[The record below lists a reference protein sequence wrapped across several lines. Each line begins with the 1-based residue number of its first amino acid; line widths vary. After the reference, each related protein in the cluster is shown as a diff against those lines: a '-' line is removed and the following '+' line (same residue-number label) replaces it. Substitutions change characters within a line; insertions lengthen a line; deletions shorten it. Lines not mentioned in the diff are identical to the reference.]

1 MMHNRHRHGG
11 AELLRYVTIAM
22 AVVAAAACSSPAG
35 PACGGLDFSGRATIH
50 GILIDKHA
58 PVAAAL
64 VGIGSSSAITS
75 TDGSFAIAN
84 AAAGPQ
90 AITVAPDRAGRI
102 AGEVSVL
109 AGQNVLRIP
118 VARAGDGILAGRT
131 LDGCTGRPISGVV
144 LTIGSRSATS
154 DADGLYQID
163 GLCCGTLPALQA
175 TAEGHQPYS
184 TDVGRIYAS
193 SRWLDVVFAPRAR

>member
-1 MMHNRHRHGG
+1 VELFRH
-11 AELLRYVTIAM
+11 ATIVLA
-22 AVVAAAACSSPAG
+22 VAAAAACGSSPAG
-35 PACGGLDFSGRATIH
+35 PACGGLDFSGPATIH
-50 GILIDKHA
+50 GILTYNHA

-109 AGQNVLRIP
+109 AEDNVLSIP
-118 VARAGDGILAGRT
+118 VARGGDGILAGRT

-163 GLCCGTLPALQA
+163 GLCCGTLPPLQA
-175 TAEGHQPYS
+175 TLSGHQTY
-184 TDVGRIYAS
+184 TTQLGRIYDS
-193 SRWLDVVFAPRAR
+193 SRWLDIVLAR